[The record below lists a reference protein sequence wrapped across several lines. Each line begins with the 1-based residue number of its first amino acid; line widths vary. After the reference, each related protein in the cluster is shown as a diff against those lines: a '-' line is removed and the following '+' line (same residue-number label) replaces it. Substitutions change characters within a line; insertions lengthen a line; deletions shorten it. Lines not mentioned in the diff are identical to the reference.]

1 MDCNQT
7 NSRRNRP
14 EHTFRRGE
22 WAEVRSLK
30 EIQATLDGEGKL
42 DCLPFMPE
50 MIKYCG
56 RKFRVA
62 GRADRI
68 FLDRYCY
75 IAKLTDTVFLDTLR
89 CDGQSH
95 DGCQMR
101 CQLFWKESWL
111 KPAAGDCPN
120 FRLNEN
126 GTVPFDQ
133 TETVPLDGE
142 PISLNLPTRN
152 GERFTCQATEL
163 VHASSRL
170 PWWDPRQ
177 YVHEVALGEI
187 TIGELFLDL
196 LGRSKQKFLRMFK
209 WQKTTAENAFTQPTP
224 TECLN
229 LQTGEWVEVKSLRE
243 IQATL
248 DANGRNRGLGF
259 AQAQA
264 EFCGKRFRVAGRVEK
279 IILEW
284 SGERRPIANTV
295 ELEEVTCH
303 GRMCRSCPRN
313 CYHLWR
319 EIWLRRVPGPE
330 CSTK

>member
-1 MDCNQT
+1 MTDRNHS

-14 EHTFRRGE
+14 IHTFRRGE
-22 WAEVRSLK
+22 WAEVRSLE

-50 MIKYCG
+50 MVKYCG

-75 IAKLTDTVFLDTLR
+75 VAKLKDTVFLDNLR

-95 DGCQMR
+95 GVCQMR
-101 CQLFWKESWL
+101 CELFWKEAWL
-111 KPAAGDCPN
+111 KPADPPN
-120 FRLNEN
+120 ES
-126 GTVPFDQ
+126 
-133 TETVPLDGE
+133 ETVPLAGE
-142 PISLNLPTRN
+142 LISLNLPTRK
-152 GERFTCQATEL
+152 GENFTCQATEL
-163 VHASSRL
+163 VRASSRL

-196 LGRSKQKFLRMFK
+196 LGRSKQKFMRMFK
-209 WQKTTAENAFTQPTP
+209 WQKAPAENALTQPTP

-229 LQTGEWVEVKSLRE
+229 LQMGEWVEVKSLHE

-248 DANGRNRGLGF
+248 DANGKNRGLGF

-264 EFCGKRFRVAGRVEK
+264 EFCGKRFRVAGRVER

-284 SGERRPIANTV
+284 SGELRPITNSV
-295 ELEEVTCH
+295 ELEAATCH

-319 EIWLRRVPGPE
+319 EIWLRRVPGP
-330 CSTK
+330 K